1 MSKTYNSCFECD
13 ICSGLLVNPVVMPCG
28 NVICVAHMELLSN
41 CSKLLTNLCDE
52 KKTFICGICKEE
64 HLIPK
69 NGFAINHRLK
79 NLVDLELNNNQDR
92 SPLFLEFQ
100 KEIDLAKENMRKL
113 GQLEKKAENFI
124 FDYFKNIQI
133 TVDLR
138 RNDLKYKIDTYS
150 DGIIKHI
157 ETLQTNFIKMSK
169 EINQMTASI
178 EKSKEELD
186 KLEAQFNDNSLQDA
200 KARAVVLNKE
210 FHKIIA
216 DYQGSLIGN
225 KEYRFEFKELSI
237 EEICGRITDFRV

>member
-1 MSKTYNSCFECD
+1 
-13 ICSGLLVNPVVMPCG
+13 
-28 NVICVAHMELLSN
+28 
-41 CSKLLTNLCDE
+41 
-52 KKTFICGICKEE
+52 
-64 HLIPK
+64 
-69 NGFAINHRLK
+69 
-79 NLVDLELNNNQDR
+79 VDLELNNNQDR

-169 EINQMTASI
+169 EINQMTANI